1 MLQIY
6 NTTKNNNILLKIENL
21 VFLVNTHLHF
31 SY

>member
-6 NTTKNNNILLKIENL
+6 NTTKNNNILLKMENL
-21 VFLVNTHLHF
+21 VFLVNTYLHS